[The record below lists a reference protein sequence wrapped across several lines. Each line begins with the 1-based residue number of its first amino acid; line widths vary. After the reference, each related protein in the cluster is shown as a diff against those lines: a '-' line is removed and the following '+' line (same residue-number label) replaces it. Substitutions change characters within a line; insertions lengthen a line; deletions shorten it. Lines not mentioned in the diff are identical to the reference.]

1 MPEAMASNTTVL
13 RCPVKG
19 CDFTHVEDTTPVA
32 PEVLARMFGPGVMT
46 AVAAQ
51 QRAWRLEGVLE
62 RHFDTHTPLD
72 WLRTVNELRQ
82 QLEEMGQA
90 MEEASRNYGR
100 NLKGM
105 TE

>member
-1 MPEAMASNTTVL
+1 MSEAMAPNTTVL

-32 PEVLARMFGPGVMT
+32 PEALAGVFGFGVMT
-46 AVAAQ
+46 AVALH

-82 QLEEMGQA
+82 QLEEIGRAMAA
-90 MEEASRNYGR
+90 MEEASHG
-100 NLKGM
+100 
-105 TE
+105 